1 MCVCFCLD
9 VYICVCVSACVC
21 ACMRVCSRV
30 YVCVCLSIRVC
41 VSICVCGCVGKKL
54 VADINL
60 DDPAPREKLDVR
72 RDPSCFPI
80 LLYLL
85 LTLAAGSAGL
95 CTLLLF

>member
-1 MCVCFCLD
+1 MCVCM
-9 VYICVCVSACVC
+9 CVCVYACVF
-21 ACMRVCSRV
+21 ARVRT
-30 YVCVCLSIRVC
+30 CLSVYPCVC

-54 VADINL
+54 AADINL

-85 LTLAAGSAGL
+85 LTLAVGSAGL